1 MKFPLQPAAESP
13 FQVSLGP
20 QVGCSLGTHREC
32 EKAEFTTGSD
42 TPGSWAPEAA
52 TLSKPEVREEKEVG
66 QRPVLIRNSLA
77 KVALFLNPASKLAS
91 DLLLRRLLLQFSKP
105 AKN

>member
-1 MKFPLQPAAESP
+1 M
-13 FQVSLGP
+13 
-20 QVGCSLGTHREC
+20 
-32 EKAEFTTGSD
+32 
-42 TPGSWAPEAA
+42 
-52 TLSKPEVREEKEVG
+52 SKPEVREEKEVG